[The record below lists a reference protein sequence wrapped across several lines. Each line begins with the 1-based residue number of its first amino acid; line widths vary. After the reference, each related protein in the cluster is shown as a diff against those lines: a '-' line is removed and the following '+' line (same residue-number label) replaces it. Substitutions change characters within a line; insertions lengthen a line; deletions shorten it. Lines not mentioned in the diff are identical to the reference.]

1 MEREFGRLILIDVH
15 ETRQIIL
22 ARPDS
27 ASFLSIIMG
36 RSSAFPISAAA
47 AYPVPSRMYAW
58 NEMEWNGT
66 EHDLPIY
73 VYVCLIILRIM

>member
-1 MEREFGRLILIDVH
+1 MEHEFGRLILIDVH

-27 ASFLSIIMG
+27 ASFMSIIMG
-36 RSSAFPISAAA
+36 LSSAFPISAAA

-58 NEMEWNGT
+58 NGMERNT
-66 EHDLPIY
+66 T
-73 VYVCLIILRIM
+73 CLSMYMYA